1 MATDIEAL
9 AGFDEVLLIRP
20 RRVADIRG
28 YFSEIYREAD
38 LSQRGLHVQWV
49 QENESLSVKK
59 GTLRGMHFQKP
70 PRAQAKLVRCV
81 TGAILDVVLDVRPGS
96 STFGQH
102 AGVELSEE
110 NGWQLYVPVGFAHG
124 FCTLTDNC
132 RIAYKTSDYYAPAF
146 EAGVAFDDPA
156 LGIEWPF
163 AAKDLVV
170 SDRDRTL
177 PPLAEIVGA
186 LPVHAGK
193 A

>member
-1 MATDIEAL
+1 MAADIEAL

-20 RRVADIRG
+20 RRFADVRG
-28 YFSEIYREAD
+28 YFTETYRQTD
-38 LSQRGLHVQWV
+38 LTQRGINVQWV

-70 PRAQAKLVRCV
+70 PHAQAKLIRCL
-81 TGAILDVVLDVRPGS
+81 TGAILDVVIDVRPGS
-96 STFGQH
+96 KTFGKH
-102 AGVELSEE
+102 ASVELSEE
-110 NGWQLYVPVGFAHG
+110 SGHQLYVPTGFAHG

-163 AAKDLVV
+163 DAKDLVV

-177 PPLAEIVGA
+177 PSLAEITGA
-186 LPVHAGK
+186 LPTYSGQA
-193 A
+193 